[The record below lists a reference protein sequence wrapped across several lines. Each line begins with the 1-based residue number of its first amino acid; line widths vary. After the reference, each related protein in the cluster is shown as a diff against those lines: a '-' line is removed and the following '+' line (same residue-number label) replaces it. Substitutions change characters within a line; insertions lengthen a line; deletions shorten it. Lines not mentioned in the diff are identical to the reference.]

1 MSRIAENI
9 PAISFQTF
17 DYLGN
22 SINLADYKGKK
33 ILLTFFRGASC
44 PFCNLRLQQLIQN
57 YPSFQNKGIEI
68 IAFFGSTKEEITHY
82 AGKQK
87 APFPIIAD
95 PSLFHYKTYGVEASQ
110 IGMFK
115 MLIQPKKLIEVLFS
129 SFFTLKAMA
138 DKPLIPADFLIDEN
152 FNIKQAHYGKDFSDH
167 IQIKDLLAW

>member
-1 MSRIAENI
+1 MSRLSENI
-9 PAISFQTF
+9 QAIPFQTT

-22 SINLADYKGKK
+22 SIHLTSYKGKK

-57 YPSFQNKGIEI
+57 HPMFQEKGIEI
-68 IAFFGSTKEEITHY
+68 IAFFGSSKEEITNY

-87 APFPIIAD
+87 APFPIIPD
-95 PSLFHYKTYGVEASQ
+95 PTFIHYKTYGIEASQ
-110 IGMFK
+110 VGMLK
-115 MLIQPKKLIEVLFS
+115 MFIQPKKMIEVLFS

-152 FNIKQAHYGKDFSDH
+152 FKIIKAHYGKDFSDH
-167 IQIKDLLAW
+167 LAIKDLLAW